1 MLLSF
6 PDVSLTSIGRG
17 PACPDPLDGVV
28 IATPAATHAELALPY
43 IERGIATFIE
53 KPMTVSVADAER
65 IAGAAQR
72 SGAPVFV
79 GHIYLYNPAFAALLQ
94 VLPSLGA
101 IRYVLCEGMSNAP
114 TATASLLWE
123 WLPHHLSM
131 GRAMLAAEPRHVEA
145 WSLSGA
151 ENPQAVASRF
161 GFGSTT
167 LVSITSWLSPVKR
180 RQITIPGAN
189 GTLVFDDTAE
199 RKLALYGPDGGVTYP
214 AYAGEMPLTC
224 ELQAFLDVVR
234 RGQADRDHVGESTA
248 IVRYI
253 AGAEQALHGHRAV
266 AL

>member
-1 MLLSF
+1 MLSF

-17 PACPDPLDGVV
+17 PACPDPLDAVV

-79 GHIYLYNPAFAALLQ
+79 GHIYLFNPAFAALLQ